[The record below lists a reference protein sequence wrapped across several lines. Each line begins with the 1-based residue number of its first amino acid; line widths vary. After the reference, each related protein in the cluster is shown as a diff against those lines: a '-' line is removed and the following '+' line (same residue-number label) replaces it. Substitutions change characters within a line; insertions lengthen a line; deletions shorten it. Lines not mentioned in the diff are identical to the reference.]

1 MHESV
6 SVRHWRHSAR
16 LCLPLPVTTRPGGG
30 GGGGPPPTTTGPIDI
45 AKFNAITVD
54 ATGEGGMTPAQ
65 VIEKVGFTG
74 ERFDKPT
81 NTGGTSTYLFRET
94 PKKYIQVRF
103 NKNEKAIDKTLY
115 GIDFITL
122 AKYQAVNVAST
133 GGTTLDQVNTS
144 FGVTGVKASSNS
156 TVTTYRWQQGSKNT
170 VSILFFNSNNKAF
183 LKILTG
189 GLPGILTKANYDRI
203 VVGNLGTPGS
213 GGGAGTAGTSPT
225 VAQVNN
231 LLEFTGEIRSS
242 FFATTI
248 TYRWAESLTRYV
260 EVDFQIDGTGTRR
273 ASAKRSRGVPGVPDT
288 P

>member
-6 SVRHWRHSAR
+6 SARHWRHSAR

-30 GGGGPPPTTTGPIDI
+30 TTGPIDI

-54 ATGEGGMTPAQ
+54 ATGESGMTPAQ

-81 NTGGTSTYLFRET
+81 NTGGTSTYLFRES
-94 PKKYIQVRF
+94 PKKYIEVRF
-103 NKNEKAIDKTLY
+103 NRNEKAIDNVLY

-122 AKYQAVNVAST
+122 QKYQAVNVAST

-144 FGVTGVKASSNS
+144 FGVTGVKSFSFG
-156 TVTTYRWQQGSKNT
+156 TITTYRCWQHGDKNT
-170 VSILFFNSNNKAF
+170 VTITFSNSNNRATS
-183 LKILTG
+183 KILTG
-189 GLPGILTKANYDRI
+189 GLPGILTKAKYDRI
-203 VVGNLGTPGS
+203 VVGNLGTPGT

-225 VAQVNN
+225 IIGVNN
-231 LLEFTGEIRSS
+231 LLEFTGELRSS
-242 FFATTI
+242 FFATTT

-260 EVDFQIDGTGTRR
+260 EVDFQRDGTGTRR
-273 ASAKRSRGVPGVPDT
+273 ASAKRVKGVPGVLDT